1 MQEGNGVGD
10 IRDNISKNITFY
22 RKKAGLT
29 QVQLADQLGVKTTSV
44 SSWERGANA
53 PDIETL
59 YKACRIFNV
68 TLDEMY
74 GTAKEL
80 PDTIAA
86 HLDGKNY
93 TEEQWQRIE
102 AFAKFIKQEEE
113 QK

>member
-1 MQEGNGVGD
+1 MGD
-10 IRDNISKNITFY
+10 IRDNISKNIAFY
-22 RKKAGLT
+22 RKMAGMT
-29 QVQLADQLGVKTTSV
+29 QAQLADKLDVKTTSV

-59 YKACRIFNV
+59 YNVCKIFDL

-74 GTAKEL
+74 GTGSTHEV

-86 HLDGKNY
+86 HLDGKNF
-93 TEEQWQRIE
+93 TEEQWGRIE

-113 QK
+113 KK